1 MHLVRFSRLRL
12 VHITL
17 ALLAWSSLAFC
28 AETPNVAAPAASL
41 ASALP
46 PEKWLQ
52 VEGSVDRGLSWL
64 ASQQAPDGSF
74 PTLNTGQPGV
84 TSLCVMAFLSRGH
97 RPGFGPYG
105 ERLNRAIDYVL
116 SCQKESGLFSYMV
129 PESHYTT
136 GFMAS
141 KTASYNHAISG
152 LMLGEVY
159 GHVTGER
166 ARKVKAAISK
176 ALLFTRTLQSRA
188 KANAAKGG
196 VRYLWRPPEE
206 SDADLSL
213 TAWHMMFYRSA
224 KNAEF
229 NVPQQYTDEAVAFVR
244 GCWNPNSRMFDY
256 FPTAD
261 GRNILNRGMTGA
273 GIVALSM
280 AGQHNTPMALAAGD
294 WLVAHPYRSFGD
306 SYGPLDW
313 YFYSTYYCSQAAA
326 QLGGRYWNEIFP
338 PIVDVFLKVQAAD
351 GAFPAEPLQGE
362 AVFGKTYSTAMA
374 VLALTPAYQ
383 LLPVYQR

>member
-1 MHLVRFSRLRL
+1 MLLVRLPRLRL
-12 VHITL
+12 INILLVT
-17 ALLAWSSLAFC
+17 LAWSCVAFC
-28 AETPNVAAPAASL
+28 AETPKAAGPPTSL
-41 ASALP
+41 ASALT

-52 VEGSVDRGLSWL
+52 VESSVDRSLSWL

-74 PTLNTGQPGV
+74 PTLNTAPAV

-97 RPGFGPYG
+97 QPGFVYG
-105 ERLNRAIDYVL
+105 ERLNRAVDYVL
-116 SCQKESGLFSYMV
+116 SCQKESGLFSHMV
-129 PESHYTT
+129 PESYYTT

-166 ARKVKAAISK
+166 AKKVKAAISK
-176 ALLFTRTLQSRA
+176 AIVFTRTLQNRP
-188 KANAAKGG
+188 KGNAAKGG

-213 TAWHMMFYRSA
+213 TAWHLMFYRSA

-229 NVPQQYTDEAVAFVR
+229 NVPQEYVDEAISFVR
-244 GCWNPNSRMFDY
+244 GCWNSNNRMFDY

-273 GIVALSM
+273 SIVALSM
-280 AGQHNTPMALAAGD
+280 AGQHNTPMAWRQGTGRCAS
-294 WLVAHPYRSFGD
+294 YRSGD
-306 SYGPLDW
+306 SYGPLDR
-313 YFYSTYYCSQAAA
+313 YFYSTYYCSRRRN
-326 QLGGRYWNEIFP
+326 GGLERNFP
-338 PIVDVFLKVQAAD
+338 AHRRRVFESAEAD
-351 GAFPAEPLQGE
+351 GAPG
-362 AVFGKTYSTAMA
+362 
-374 VLALTPAYQ
+374 
-383 LLPVYQR
+383 